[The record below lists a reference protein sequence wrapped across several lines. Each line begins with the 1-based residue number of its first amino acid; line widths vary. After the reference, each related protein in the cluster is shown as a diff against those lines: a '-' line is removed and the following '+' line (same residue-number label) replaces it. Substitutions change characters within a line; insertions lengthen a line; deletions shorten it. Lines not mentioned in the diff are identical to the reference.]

1 MIAEQIPPRQA
12 VVIDPRMR
20 MLLLAIR
27 QALYIVADA
36 LGDYCGQPRKAVQ

>member
-1 MIAEQIPPRQA
+1 MIAEQTPARPA
-12 VVIDPRMR
+12 LVIDPRMR